1 MIPSQ
6 PPFPEEDGGGDSIAL
21 VVEKQTSSNGGRGV
35 CIGFVRFR
43 VTLGN

>member
-6 PPFPEEDGGGDSIAL
+6 PLFPEEDGGDDSIAL
-21 VVEKQTSSNGGRGV
+21 VVEKQMSSNSERGV